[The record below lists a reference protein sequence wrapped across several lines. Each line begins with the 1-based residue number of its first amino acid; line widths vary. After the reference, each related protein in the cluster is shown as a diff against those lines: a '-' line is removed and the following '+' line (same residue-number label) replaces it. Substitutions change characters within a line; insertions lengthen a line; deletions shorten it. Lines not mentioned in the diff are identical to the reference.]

1 MISEIGILAR
11 YMIKQ
16 WQQTLKKGK
25 RARNPPP
32 VVFSMRT
39 NCLSLIEKQV
49 VKSTIAIYLVLFWG
63 LYISER

>member
-1 MISEIGILAR
+1 
-11 YMIKQ
+11 MIKQ

-39 NCLSLIEKQV
+39 NCLSLIEQKK
-49 VKSTIAIYLVLFWG
+49 VKCAIAHAVNVFSSYFGECIFL
-63 LYISER
+63 SDNN